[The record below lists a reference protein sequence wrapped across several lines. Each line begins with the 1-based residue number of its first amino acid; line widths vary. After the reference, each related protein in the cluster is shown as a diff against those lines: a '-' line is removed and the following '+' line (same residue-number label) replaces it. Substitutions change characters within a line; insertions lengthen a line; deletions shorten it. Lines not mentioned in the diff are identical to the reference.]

1 MVQIIFG
8 YTDQTKRMKEEMK
21 INSTMKWGFYIG
33 HRKNF
38 VIPKKENTE
47 KHEILEQWK

>member
-21 INSTMKWGFYIG
+21 INSISAFRSK
-33 HRKNF
+33 KKF
-38 VIPKKENTE
+38 VIPEKENTE
-47 KHEILEQWK
+47 KHEILKQWK